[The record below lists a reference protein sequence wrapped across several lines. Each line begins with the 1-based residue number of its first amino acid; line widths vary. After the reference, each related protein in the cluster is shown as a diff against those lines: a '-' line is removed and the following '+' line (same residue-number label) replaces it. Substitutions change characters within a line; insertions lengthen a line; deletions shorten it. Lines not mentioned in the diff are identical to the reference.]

1 MRVAISSKLPALG
14 AYIPRF
20 LGLVGKERWFKRVD
34 HLDTVQ
40 NQSPFQRKIVKDYHW
55 LEMAISFQSDVVA
68 KEGRLRPELTDA
80 LHLTALNFIATTVE
94 VHAQLSQ
101 VGQRNLVGRLR
112 DGLQAETGYA
122 SLYLE
127 LDLAQRLMDEGFDVD
142 FVDMESTAHFDLL
155 FRRGAFTG
163 EVECKSLST
172 DAGRQIHRKD
182 FYRFMEALS
191 PALEAHRTLCQ
202 PEVLLITLE
211 RRFSSRLSDQEALRA
226 ATRTV
231 LEDRA
236 QHTFA
241 GHGFELERRDFNA
254 AQFGASLSDAG
265 AFYSACSAAFGPN
278 PHVAGGL
285 TEVAGCLV
293 VMRSKRADDTSKP
306 VLEAMRKASGQ
317 FSGHRPAFIAIQMHG
332 IEPADLMLPQIRRRA
347 GILSYAL
354 YSHYGGS
361 HRKRHLFHWLR
372 GRMCES
378 RDGRYPSVRDSQS
391 RTGVLGRASGRVT
404 LPRGHC
410 RRRLRSRYWR
420 AAAGLEHF
428 CPAYSFKV
436 LTRQTVELSS

>member
-1 MRVAISSKLPALG
+1 MRLTLSSTLPALG

-20 LGLVGKERWFKRVD
+20 LDLVGREYWFKRVD

-40 NQSPFQRKIVKDYHW
+40 NQSPFQFKIVNDYHW
-55 LEMAISFQSDVVA
+55 LEMTISFQSDVLA
-68 KEGRLRPELTDA
+68 TEGRLRPELTDVLNHAA
-80 LHLTALNFIATTVE
+80 LTFIATTVE
-94 VHAQLSQ
+94 VHAHLSPI
-101 VGQRNLVGRLR
+101 GQRNLVGRLR

-127 LDLAQRLMDEGFDVD
+127 LTLAQRLMDEGFDVD
-142 FVDMESTAHFDLL
+142 IDSTAKFDLL
-155 FRRGAFTG
+155 FRRGVFTG
-163 EVECKSLST
+163 EVECKSLSA

-182 FYRFMEALS
+182 FYRFMDALS

-211 RRFSSRLSDQEALRA
+211 GRLSSRLSDQAALRT

-236 QHTFA
+236 QYTFA

-254 AQFGASLSDAG
+254 VQFGESLSDAR

-306 VLEAMRKASGQ
+306 MLEAMRKASGQ
-317 FSGHRPAFIAIQMHG
+317 FSWQRPAFIAIQMHG
-332 IEPADLMLPQIRRRA
+332 IEPADLMLPHIRRRA

-354 YSHYGGS
+354 YCHYGGS
-361 HRKRHLFHWLR
+361 HVNATYFTGFGAVCASHGTVGTPAFAIPNPKPAFSVEPAAASPFLAGISEGAYAAAIGAPLPASNISVLPIHL
-372 GRMCES
+372 S
-378 RDGRYPSVRDSQS
+378 RDETNG
-391 RTGVLGRASGRVT
+391 
-404 LPRGHC
+404 
-410 RRRLRSRYWR
+410 
-420 AAAGLEHF
+420 
-428 CPAYSFKV
+428 
-436 LTRQTVELSS
+436 